1 MIDPLPGRH
10 PHPDPLPRERE
21 DKERGKLAENV
32 MHFARVLR
40 ATGIPI
46 GSDKVMDAVRAL
58 PATGLARRSDW
69 HATLGALFL
78 TRHEQQ
84 PIFDAAFERF
94 WRDPA
99 IEERLRA
106 MLLPKVQGRTPRAQA
121 GGGRLAEALY
131 PSHGAPSRTL
141 EAPPEVSIDAALTFS
156 AAERLR
162 TLDFESMTGE
172 EWAQARLAIARLR
185 LPVPEVHT
193 RRYRPSARGPSID
206 LAATIRRMAR
216 NGGDIA
222 CLARR
227 SRQSRPPP
235 LVVLCDVSGSMH
247 RYTRM
252 FLHFLHALT
261 RDRERVITF
270 VFGTRLTNVTRPLRD
285 RDVDEAL
292 GKLGAAVP
300 DWAGG
305 TRIGACLREFNFRW
319 ARRVLGQ
326 NACVM
331 LVTDGL
337 DRDDASSLDAE
348 MARLKRSC
356 RRLLWLNPLLRYE
369 GFEPRAAGI
378 ASILPHVDAF
388 LPMHNL
394 ASLEKLAGSDYFS
407 GSGGRAAAQT
417 GKVI

>member
-1 MIDPLPGRH
+1 MS
-10 PHPDPLPRERE
+10 
-21 DKERGKLAENV
+21 GKLAENV
-32 MHFARVLR
+32 LHFARVLR

-46 GSDKVMDAVRAL
+46 GSDKVTDAVRVL
-58 PATGLARRSDW
+58 PASGLAHRHDW
-69 HATLGALFL
+69 HATLAALFL
-78 TRHEQQ
+78 TRREQQ
-84 PIFDAAFERF
+84 ALFDEAFERF

-99 IEERLRA
+99 LEERLRA
-106 MLLPKVQGRTPRAQA
+106 LLLPKVQGKAPRAEA
-121 GGGRLAEALY
+121 GGGRLAQALY
-131 PSHGAPSRTL
+131 PSDPAPPRTI
-141 EAPPEVSIDAALTFS
+141 EAPPEITVDAALTFS
-156 AAERLR
+156 ATERLR
-162 TLDFESMTGE
+162 TLDFERMTAE
-172 EWAQARLAIARLR
+172 EWAQARLLIARLR
-185 LPVPEVHT
+185 LPVLQVRT
-193 RRYRPSARGPSID
+193 RRHRRASHGAVID
-206 LAATIRRMAR
+206 LAATLRRMAR
-216 NGGDIA
+216 TGGEIA
-222 CLARR
+222 TIARR
-227 SRQSRPPP
+227 ERQARPPP

-261 RDRERVITF
+261 RDRERVTTF

-292 GKLGAAVP
+292 AKVGAAVP

-305 TRIGACLREFNFRW
+305 TRIGTCLREFNYRW

-337 DRDDASSLDAE
+337 DHDDCHALNAE

-356 RRLLWLNPLLRYE
+356 RRLVWLNPLLRYE
-369 GFEPRAAGI
+369 KFEPRASGI

-394 ASLEKLAGSDYFS
+394 DSLQDLAKEWS
-407 GSGGRAAAQT
+407 
-417 GKVI
+417 

>member
-1 MIDPLPGRH
+1 MS
-10 PHPDPLPRERE
+10 
-21 DKERGKLAENV
+21 GKLAENV
-32 MHFARVLR
+32 LHFARVLR

-46 GSDKVMDAVRAL
+46 GSDKVTDAVRVL
-58 PATGLARRSDW
+58 PASGLAHRSDW
-69 HATLGALFL
+69 HATLAALFL

-84 PIFDAAFERF
+84 AIFDEAFERF

-99 IEERLRA
+99 LEERLRA
-106 MLLPKVQGRTPRAQA
+106 MLLPKVQGKTPRAEA
-121 GGGRLAEALY
+121 GGGRLAQALY
-131 PSHGAPSRTL
+131 PSNPAPSKTI
-141 EAPPEVSIDAALTFS
+141 EAPPEITVDAALTFS
-156 AAERLR
+156 ATERLR
-162 TLDFESMTGE
+162 TLDFERMTAE
-172 EWAQARLAIARLR
+172 EWAQARLLIARLR
-185 LPVPEVHT
+185 LPVPQVRT
-193 RRYRPSARGPSID
+193 RRHRPANRGAVID
-206 LAATIRRMAR
+206 LAATLRRMAR
-216 NGGDIA
+216 TGGE
-222 CLARR
+222 LSTFARR
-227 SRQSRPPP
+227 ERQRRPPP

-261 RDRERVITF
+261 RDREHVTTF

-292 GKLGAAVP
+292 AKVGAAVP

-305 TRIGACLREFNFRW
+305 TRIGACLREFNYRW

-337 DRDDASSLDAE
+337 DRDDSSALDAE

-356 RRLLWLNPLLRYE
+356 RRLVWLNPLLRYE
-369 GFEPRAAGI
+369 KFEPRASGI

-394 ASLEKLAGSDYFS
+394 ASLQDLAKEW
-407 GSGGRAAAQT
+407 T
-417 GKVI
+417 

>member
-1 MIDPLPGRH
+1 MTDPLPG
-10 PHPDPLPRERE
+10 PLPRERE
-21 DKERGKLAENV
+21 KLAENV
-32 MHFARVLR
+32 LHFARVLR

-46 GSDKVMDAVRAL
+46 GSDKVMDAVRVL
-58 PATGLARRSDW
+58 PESGLSRRGDW
-69 HATLGALFL
+69 HATLAAIFL

-84 PIFDAAFERF
+84 AIFDEAFERF

-99 IEERLRA
+99 IEDRIRA
-106 MLLPKVQGRTPRAQA
+106 LLLPKVEGRTPRNEGA
-121 GGGRLAEALY
+121 GRLAEALY
-131 PSHGAPSRTL
+131 PASAARATPL
-141 EAPPEVSIDAALTFS
+141 QAPPEITVDAALTFS

-162 TLDFESMTGE
+162 TLDFERMTAD
-172 EWAQARLAIARLR
+172 EWAQARRLIARLR
-185 LPVPEVHT
+185 LPVPEVRT
-193 RRYRPSARGPSID
+193 RRYRSDSRGEAID
-206 LAATIRRMAR
+206 LAATVRRMAR
-216 NGGDIA
+216 AGGDIA
-222 CLARR
+222 QVARR
-227 SRQSRPPP
+227 TRGRRPPP

-261 RDRERVITF
+261 RDRGRVATLL
-270 VFGTRLTNVTRPLRD
+270 FGTRLTNVTRPLRD

-292 GKLGAAVP
+292 AKVGAAVP

-305 TRIGACLREFNFRW
+305 TRIGECLREFNFRW
-319 ARRVLGQ
+319 ARRLLGQ

-337 DRDDASSLDAE
+337 DRDDAAVLDAE

-356 RRLLWLNPLLRYE
+356 RRLVWLNPLLRYE
-369 GFEPRAAGI
+369 HFEPRASGI

-394 ASLEKLAGSDYFS
+394 TSLEKLVSETNFHGTKRKFVSDTSFS
-407 GSGGRAAAQT
+407 WN
-417 GKVI
+417 

>member
-1 MIDPLPGRH
+1 MSG
-10 PHPDPLPRERE
+10 E
-21 DKERGKLAENV
+21 LAPNV
-32 MHFARVLR
+32 LHFARILR

-46 GSDKVMDAVRAL
+46 GSDKVMDAIRVL
-58 PATGLARRSDW
+58 PATGLARRADW
-69 HATLGALFL
+69 HATLSALFL

-84 PIFDAAFERF
+84 AIFDEAFASF

-99 IEERLRA
+99 LEERMRA
-106 MLLPKVQGRTPRAQA
+106 MLLPKVQGRTPRSEA

-131 PSHGAPSRTL
+131 PAHSPGKTL
-141 EAPPEVSIDAALTFS
+141 EAPPEITVDAALTFS
-156 AAERLR
+156 ATERLR
-162 TLDFESMTGE
+162 TLDFERMTSA
-172 EWAQARLAIARLR
+172 EWEQARRLASKMT
-185 LPVPEVHT
+185 LPVPEVRT
-193 RRYRPSARGPSID
+193 RRQRPSHRGTRID
-206 LAATIRRMAR
+206 LPATLRRMAR
-216 NGGDIA
+216 AGGDLA
-222 CLARR
+222 TLARR
-227 SRQSRPPP
+227 EPRSRPPP

-252 FLHFLHALT
+252 FLHFLHALA
-261 RDRERVITF
+261 RDRERITSF

-292 GKLGAAVP
+292 AKVGSAVA

-305 TRIGACLREFNFRW
+305 TRIGASLHEFNYRW

-337 DRDDASSLDAE
+337 DRDDPATLETE
-348 MARLKRSC
+348 MARLARSC
-356 RRLLWLNPLLRYE
+356 RRLVWLNPLLRYE
-369 GFEPRAAGI
+369 KFEPRATGI

-394 ASLEKLAGSDYFS
+394 ESLEDLARQWS
-407 GSGGRAAAQT
+407 
-417 GKVI
+417 